1 MRPRPGRDLLWRA
14 VLAGS
19 ARIVDATAGL
29 GADAFHLAA
38 KGAEVAM
45 IERSPILVDLL
56 ADALNR
62 AAAGELGERAQLAA
76 QRLTLVSGDAREVLA
91 EHERLGKVEV
101 VYLDPMFPRHD
112 RRERSLPGKGM
123 AALRDAVG
131 VVPTEDES
139 ALLTAARAA
148 ARRRVV
154 VKRPLGAEPLAGVR
168 PSGSLSGSTT
178 RYDIYAPLPR
188 PPTPSE

>member
-56 ADALNR
+56 ADALSR
-62 AAAGELGERAQLAA
+62 AAAGALGERARSAA
-76 QRLTLVSGDAREVLA
+76 QRLTLVAGDARDVLSDD
-91 EHERLGKVEV
+91 ERLGHVEV
-101 VYLDPMFPRHD
+101 VYLDPMFPRHE

-123 AALRDAVG
+123 AVLRDALG
-131 VVPTEDES
+131 VVPKEDES
-139 ALLTAARAA
+139 ALLTAALAA
-148 ARRRVV
+148 ATRRVV
-154 VKRPLGAEPLAGVR
+154 VKRPLGAEPLAGVL
-168 PSGSLSGSTT
+168 PSGALSGSTT
-178 RYDIYAPLPR
+178 RYDIYAPLRR
-188 PPTPSE
+188 PHTPSE